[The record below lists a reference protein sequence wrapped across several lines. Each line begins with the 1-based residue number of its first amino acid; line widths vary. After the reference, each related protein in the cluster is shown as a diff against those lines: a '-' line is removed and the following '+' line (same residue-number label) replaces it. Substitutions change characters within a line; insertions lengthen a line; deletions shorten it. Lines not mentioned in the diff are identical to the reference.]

1 MSTYYGPLT
10 PNLAR
15 AGRAIAEVSAGTIAE
30 AAGLASERV
39 RAFETRGTTLPAE
52 EAVRL
57 KSALEEFGVVFIDDD
72 ENGGYGVRR
81 KYSSSKTRQL
91 KRWEGEG
98 GPAYEDDI

>member
-1 MSTYYGPLT
+1 MSTYHGPLT
-10 PNLAR
+10 PDLAR

-30 AAGLASERV
+30 AAGLTGERV
-39 RAFETRGTTLPAE
+39 RAFETRGTALPAE
-52 EAVRL
+52 EAGRL
-57 KSALEEFGVVFIDDD
+57 KSALEEFGVVFIEEDDS
-72 ENGGYGVRR
+72 GGHGVRR